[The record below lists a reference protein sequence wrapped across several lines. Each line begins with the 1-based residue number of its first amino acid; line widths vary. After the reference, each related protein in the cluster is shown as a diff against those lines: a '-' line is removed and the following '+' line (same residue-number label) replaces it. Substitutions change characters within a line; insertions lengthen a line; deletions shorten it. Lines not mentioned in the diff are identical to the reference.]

1 MVRLVFNDDNDLSQ
15 ELEVYMNDDG
25 RIFIHIH
32 NSEDDMYSGSITLDG
47 EDALALAKELKKLAS
62 IL

>member
-15 ELEVYMNDDG
+15 ELELYMNDNG

-32 NSEDDMYSGSITLDG
+32 NSEEDMYSASITLDG
-47 EDALALAKELKKLAS
+47 EDTLALAKELKKLAS
-62 IL
+62 VL